1 VAPAK
6 AVPAELGDRHEA
18 RVGAAQAGVGDRDG
32 ARFQTV
38 LARPSDREVARFGAV
53 LAGAGLALTLVYLI
67 QALLGSPSWTLHL
80 LVDLDAE
87 GTLAAWYTS
96 AQLLLAGMLFFLL
109 GGASAGRPPGGA
121 EAGVGSASFL
131 RLVGAALLLLSLD
144 ETAGLHELISVSL
157 RRFEALPRFTG
168 DHGLW
173 VPFLLIG
180 VAGFLVATRR
190 SWLLLWRN
198 ARAGT
203 LLLAA
208 GLGVGLLG
216 AVGLEIVSYELI
228 RPAGARRAYLVEVA
242 AEEGLEMLG
251 ATLLL
256 IGSLRVYLTAW
267 AVSASRDSEP

>member
-1 VAPAK
+1 M
-6 AVPAELGDRHEA
+6 L
-18 RVGAAQAGVGDRDG
+18 AGVGDR
-32 ARFQTV
+32 
-38 LARPSDREVARFGAV
+38 EVARVGAM
-53 LAGAGLALTLVYLI
+53 LAGVGLALALVYLV
-67 QALLGSPSWTLHL
+67 QALLGSPSSTLHR

-109 GGASAGRPPGGA
+109 AGGSAGGTPGRL
-121 EAGVGSASFL
+121 EAAVGSAGFL
-131 RLVGAALLLLSLD
+131 RLVGAALLFLSLD

-157 RRFEALPRFTG
+157 RRFEAFPRFTG
-168 DHGLW
+168 GHGLW

-180 VAGFLVATRR
+180 VAGFVGATRR
-190 SWLLLWRN
+190 SWRLLWRN

-203 LLLAA
+203 LLMAA

-228 RPAGARRAYLVEVA
+228 RPAGARRAYVVEVA

-267 AVSASRDSEP
+267 TVAASRDSEP